1 MPIQVDPVPDSAE
14 LPEAVDFAI
23 IGGGIIG
30 VCSAYEL
37 ARKGH
42 KVALFEKGVIAGEQS
57 GRNWG
62 WCRQQNRHIFE
73 LPMAMHALR
82 RWGELAAEIGEDT
95 GFRREGIVY
104 TTTREEDI
112 EKWRAWEQEARQ
124 QGFISHILDADEAKA
139 RSPGT
144 TTDWVGGLF
153 SPDDGRAEPSMA
165 ASAIARGLIKR
176 GATVHQNCAVRGLDI
191 AGGRVTGVHTERGR
205 VRAKTVI
212 GAGGAWSAR
221 LCRRH
226 GIGLPVAN
234 VVGTAFR
241 TAAATEVT
249 PGCLT
254 TPTVAM
260 RRRIDGCYT
269 LAVPGRGR
277 IDLAPLGMRYAAK
290 FYAAYQRKLK
300 KKLTYRFGKPFFSGP
315 EALGSWSLD
324 GVSPF
329 EKTRI
334 LDPKPDVR
342 LARDT
347 LAACQKEY
355 PELADMEIADI
366 WAGAIDT
373 TPDLI
378 PVISPVEALPGFI
391 IASGFS
397 GHGFGIGPGAGRL
410 IADMAAED
418 APLLDASP
426 YRLDRFYDGTR
437 LKQPELM

>member
-1 MPIQVDPVPDSAE
+1 MPIQVDPVPDSPE
-14 LPEAVDFAI
+14 LPEVVDFAV

-42 KVALFEKGVIAGEQS
+42 TVALFEKGVVAGEQS

-62 WCRQQNRHIFE
+62 WCRQQNRHMFE

-82 RWGELAAEIGEDT
+82 RWGELAKEIGEDT

-104 TTTREEDI
+104 TTTKEEDI
-112 EKWRAWEQEARQ
+112 EKWRAWEKEARQ
-124 QGFISHILDADEAKA
+124 LGFVSHILDADEAKA

-144 TTDWVGGLF
+144 TTDWVGGLY

-165 ASAIARGLIKR
+165 APAIARGLLKL
-176 GATVHQNCAVRGLDI
+176 GGSVHQNCAVRGLDI
-191 AGGRVTGVHTERGR
+191 EGGRVRGVYTERSR

-241 TAAATEVT
+241 TSAAAEVT

-260 RRRIDGCYT
+260 RRRLDGGYT

-277 IDLAPLGMRYAAK
+277 IDLAPLGLRYASK

-300 KKLTYRFGKPFFSGP
+300 KKLTYRLGKPFFSGP
-315 EALGSWSLD
+315 EALGSWSLE

-329 EKTRI
+329 EKERI
-334 LDPKPDVR
+334 LDPKPDAG

-355 PELADMEIADI
+355 PELADIKMAAL

-378 PVISPVEALPGFI
+378 PVISPVDTLPGFI

-410 IADMAAED
+410 IADMAAGDE
-418 APLLDASP
+418 PLLEASP
-426 YRLDRFYDGTR
+426 YRLDRFYDGTK